1 MIYPKKPENQTQR
14 LKTLSDLNIMHSEAE
29 DSYDNI
35 TALASYICKVPIALI
50 SLIGENT
57 QWFKSKVG
65 TDICEG
71 DPSLS
76 HCAHAILNPNTLL
89 EIEDT
94 RNDERFSDN
103 PYTLADPPLLYYA
116 GMPLKADNGV
126 VLGTLCVL
134 DVKPNKLNDSQKSA
148 LKALAIQ
155 VEKLFELHRRNLHLE
170 KVKDQLKLKNNQLR
184 EFAGTVSH
192 DMKMPLANMIIT
204 TDLLKAKYAGKIDAQ
219 GMEYLGYLKQSSF
232 KLSNYIS
239 SILEHYESDTLTE
252 SKEVEFDI
260 HDLLEEII
268 DLLNINYDCVI
279 NLPEENIIIKTNRVV
294 LEQIFLNLIGN
305 SLKYN
310 NRDEIVIDVM
320 CIRQEDYY
328 NFTIKD
334 NGIGIPKDK
343 QEEIFNLFTVL
354 AESDRSGN
362 RGNGIGLSTV
372 KKLVESMGGEI
383 SLISEVNIGTTFNF
397 SIKRNLFS

>member
-1 MIYPKKPENQTQR
+1 MIYPKKPDNESQR
-14 LKTLSDLNIMHSEAE
+14 LKTLADLNILHSEPE
-29 DSYDNI
+29 KSYDDI
-35 TALASYICKVPIALI
+35 TALASNICNMPISLI
-50 SLIGENT
+50 SLIGDNV

-65 TDICEG
+65 IDVCEV
-71 DPSLS
+71 DPEVSY
-76 HCAHAILNPNTLL
+76 CAHAILNPNELT
-89 EIEDT
+89 EVPDT
-94 RNDERFSDN
+94 REDVRFAGN
-103 PYTLADPPLLYYA
+103 PYTFQESPFLYYA
-116 GMPLKADNGV
+116 GMPLRADNGV

-134 DVKPNKLNDSQKSA
+134 DNKPNKLDDSQISA
-148 LKALAIQ
+148 LKALARQI
-155 VEKLFELHRRNLHLE
+155 EKLFELHSRNQHLE
-170 KVKDQLKLKNNQLR
+170 KVKNQLKAKNNQLR

-204 TDLLKAKYAGKIDAQ
+204 TDLLKAKYADKIDDQ

-232 KLSNYIS
+232 KLSNYIT

-252 SKEVEFDI
+252 SKEEEFDI
-260 HDLLEEII
+260 HDLLEDII
-268 DLLNINYDCVI
+268 DLLNISYDCVI
-279 NLPEENIIIKTNRVV
+279 NLPEENVIIKSNRVV

-310 NRDEIVIDVM
+310 NKDEIVIDLM
-320 CIRQEDYY
+320 CLCQQDYY

-343 QEEIFNLFTVL
+343 QEKIFELFTVI

-362 RGNGIGLSTV
+362 QGNGIGLSTV

-383 SLISEVNIGTTFNF
+383 SLVSEVNIGTTFNF
-397 SIKRNLFS
+397 SIKRNA

>member
-1 MIYPKKPENQTQR
+1 MKYPKTPENQPER
-14 LKTLSDLNIMHSEAE
+14 LKTLKALNIMNSKVEK
-29 DSYDNI
+29 SYDNI
-35 TALASYICKVPIALI
+35 TLLASLICDKPISLI
-50 SLIGENT
+50 SLIGENI

-65 TDICEG
+65 TDLCQG
-71 DPSLS
+71 DPEVS
-76 HCAHAILNPNTLL
+76 HCAHAILNPNELM
-89 EIEDT
+89 EVQDT
-94 RNDERFSDN
+94 RKDTRFVDN
-103 PYTLADPPLLYYA
+103 PYTVADPPLLFYA
-116 GMPLKADNGV
+116 GMPLKAENGV

-134 DVKPNKLNDSQKSA
+134 DTKPSKLNDSQKSA
-148 LKALAIQ
+148 LKALAQQ
-155 VEKLFELHRRNLHLE
+155 VEKLFELQGRNQHLE
-170 KVKDQLKLKNNQLR
+170 KIKDQLKAKNNQLR

-204 TDLLKAKYAGKIDAQ
+204 SDLLKAKYAGKIDEQ
-219 GMEYLGYLKQSSF
+219 GLQYLSYLKQSSF
-232 KLSNYIS
+232 KLSNYIT

-252 SKEVEFDI
+252 TKDEEFDI

-268 DLLNINYDCVI
+268 DLLNIDYSCVI
-279 NLPEENIIIKTNRVV
+279 NLPEENVMIKTNRVV

-310 NRDEIVIDVM
+310 NQDEIVIDVM
-320 CIRQEDYY
+320 CVRQEDFY
-328 NFTIKD
+328 NFTIRD
-334 NGIGIPKDK
+334 NGIGIPEDK
-343 QEEIFNLFTVL
+343 QSEIFNLFTVL

-397 SIKRNLFS
+397 SIKRSYYS